1 MGKLIDQQI
10 EKNIKPGKFFSVY
23 LNNGKRV
30 NGRFQV
36 WKKYNDHSKF
46 LDIAQTSDH
55 FLMYDN
61 SIKDYRVIV
70 KKNIHKIVANKL
82 TIINNN

>member
-1 MGKLIDQQI
+1 MCKLIDQQI
-10 EKNIKPGKFFSVY
+10 EKNIKPGTFFSVY

-36 WKKYNDHSKF
+36 WKKYNDNSKF
-46 LDIAQTSDH
+46 LDIAQTTDH

-82 TIINNN
+82 TIVNNN